1 MTSEQRK
8 FKKFYAYGSLFWL
21 FFLILYFSGSW
32 VNLYFLEQESNFLS
46 RILAAI
52 LIFGVFG
59 IPIIFILSLLIRIA
73 EYIINRIPPP
83 K

>member
-1 MTSEQRK
+1 MTSEQSK

-21 FFLILYFSGSW
+21 SFLILYFSGSW
-32 VNLYFLEQESNFLS
+32 VNVNFLEQESNLLS
-46 RILAAI
+46 GILSAI

-59 IPIIFILSLLIRIA
+59 IPIIFILSLLIRVA